1 VHKPES
7 EPADDTHR
15 KLVMGQMI
23 KLMHSI
29 SRKFG
34 REMTRAMDGR
44 VSASQ
49 FIMLR
54 FLKQCGPARVSEIS
68 RKMQLT
74 PSAITFMTKDL
85 FEKDLIERRRD
96 TEDRRV
102 VYINITQEGLEV
114 VEAIETSIRQSA
126 ESLLGNL
133 TNLDLS
139 SIVCILEK
147 LDTSIIMA

>member
-1 VHKPES
+1 
-7 EPADDTHR
+7 
-15 KLVMGQMI
+15 
-23 KLMHSI
+23 
-29 SRKFG
+29 
-34 REMTRAMDGR
+34 
-44 VSASQ
+44 
-49 FIMLR
+49 
-54 FLKQCGPARVSEIS
+54 
-68 RKMQLT
+68 
-74 PSAITFMTKDL
+74 MTKDL